1 MSGRQERCL
10 KPILTSKPNKI
21 KRARNGAM
29 TYYVF
34 AIIWHNDFVK
44 STFAPKPAGTTRLGK
59 AYVRTSP
66 DGRLSALDSLAA
78 LGLRPDLKQLG
89 LIVHEHGLEV
99 SHYDFGEG
107 REPVFSHAEFAQ
119 LAFALE
125 TPEARRFRIKARDL
139 FRRYLEGDVG
149 LAAEIA
155 ERSPSSEHR
164 RWLSARLESIEA
176 RKRFMSTIAQYGGQG
191 DIFQQVSS
199 LSNRSVL
206 KMNSADFR
214 KKRRVK
220 NTRDG
225 MTAAELL
232 RLSYLETATARLIE
246 QKGAQGNEQI
256 LRLHRENTEI
266 ERKLWEK

>member
-1 MSGRQERCL
+1 M
-10 KPILTSKPNKI
+10 
-21 KRARNGAM
+21 A
-29 TYYVF
+29 YYVF
-34 AIIWHNDFVK
+34 IIIWHNDFVK
-44 STFAPKPAGTTRLGK
+44 STFAKKPTSTTRLGR
-59 AYVRTSP
+59 ANVRTSS

-78 LGLRPDLKQLG
+78 LGLRPELKQLD
-89 LIVHEHGLEV
+89 LLVREHGLEV

-107 REPVFSHAEFAQ
+107 REPAFSHAEFAQ

-125 TPEARRFRIKARDL
+125 TPEARRFRVKARDL

-155 ERSPSSEHR
+155 ERSPSAEHR
-164 RWLSARLESIEA
+164 RWLSARLESIES
-176 RKRFMSTIAQYGGQG
+176 RKRFMSTVAKHGGQG
-191 DIFQQVSS
+191 NIFQQVSS

-214 KKRRVK
+214 KKRRVR

-232 RLSYLETATARLIE
+232 RLSYLETATTRLIE
-246 QKGAQGNEQI
+246 KKRAQGNEQI
-256 LRLHRENTEI
+256 LKLHQENAEI
-266 ERKLWEK
+266 ERKLWEEPEEAPL